1 MAVKSLSELWGW
13 GKESPFQTDGR
24 ETDKGNFYEPYS
36 DHLQTSYT
44 NKEQTNK
51 SSSEPRRRLALFQAF
66 SSLVFLKKT
75 IKIAS

>member
-36 DHLQTSYT
+36 EMVLTTYKLATQTK
-44 NKEQTNK
+44 NKQTK
-51 SSSEPRRRLALFQAF
+51 VHQSQGED
-66 SSLVFLKKT
+66 
-75 IKIAS
+75 